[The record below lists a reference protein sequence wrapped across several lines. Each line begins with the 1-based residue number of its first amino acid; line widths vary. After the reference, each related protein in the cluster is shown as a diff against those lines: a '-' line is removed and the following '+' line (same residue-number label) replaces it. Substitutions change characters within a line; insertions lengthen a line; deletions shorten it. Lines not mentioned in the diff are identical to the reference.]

1 MGSVAARMY
10 ATVCLWPLRQGVVE
24 IGATYDVSVLQQKII
39 VLSMCVVIF
48 SLEVRYVLYPH

>member
-48 SLEVRYVLYPH
+48 SLEVRYVLYL